1 MGLSQVIDVEPK
13 PSWQESEVSCYAAD
27 GDLDP
32 NGPRWFRGF
41 LVYERI
47 PGSSSA
53 TQNFCVDIVCDDIL
67 EHF

>member
-1 MGLSQVIDVEPK
+1 MEPK

-53 TQNFCVDIVCDDIL
+53 TQNFCVDVVRDDM
-67 EHF
+67 F